1 MLQNLTNFFS
11 LITGRQ
17 IKQTPANDD
26 LVALGTKDH
35 RFTGGYRPTAI
46 TVQDLMASLGC
57 KIVINGTSG
66 LANTDNG
73 TEFTVKY
80 NSTAYNESLTDFEV
94 VANGIKVINAGKYL
108 ILARYS
114 SYDMTDGG
122 DFLRLGV
129 VVSGTKIEYLDQGFI
144 GTGFNGEASK
154 AGSCVLNLQEGD
166 IVRIVALHGGASGGN
181 GNQGYPVYDNSFFNQ
196 PYLQI
201 IKL

>member
-1 MLQNLTNFFS
+1 MDILNFINWLRGGRLVKTIDTAQS
-11 LITGRQ
+11 LIPVATRDS
-17 IKQTPANDD
+17 KRDD
-26 LVALGTKDH
+26 AWITN
-35 RFTGGYRPTAI
+35 AI
-46 TVQDLMASLGC
+46 TAEDFLASLGC
-57 KIVINGTSG
+57 KIIISGTSG
-66 LANTDNG
+66 LFNTDNG
-73 TEFTVKY
+73 VEFQVPY
-80 NSTAYNESLTDFEV
+80 NNTQYNESLTDFEV
-94 VANGIKVINAGKYL
+94 VGNKIKVLKSGKYL

-114 SYDMTDGG
+114 SYDMADGN

-166 IVRIVALHGGASGGN
+166 LVGIVALHGGASGGN

>member
-1 MLQNLTNFFS
+1 MLNNLTNFANIIRERMVKKATLPTD
-11 LITGRQ
+11 LI
-17 IKQTPANDD
+17 
-26 LVALGTKDH
+26 ALGRADDGYD
-35 RFTGGYRPTAI
+35 GGYRPIAI
-46 TVQDLMASLGC
+46 SAQDLMARLGC
-57 KIVINGTSG
+57 KIVISGTSG

-73 TEFTVKY
+73 TEFTVTY
-80 NSTAYNESLTDFEV
+80 NSTAYNESLIDFEV
-94 VANGIKVINAGKYL
+94 VANGIQVITAGKYL

-114 SYDMTDGG
+114 SYDMTDGT

-154 AGSCVLNLQEGD
+154 AGSCVLNLEEGD
-166 IVRIVALHGGASGGN
+166 LVGILALHGGANGGN

>member
-1 MLQNLTNFFS
+1 MDILNFINWLRGGRLVKTIDPAQTLVPVATRDSKRDDAWITN
-11 LITGRQ
+11 
-17 IKQTPANDD
+17 
-26 LVALGTKDH
+26 
-35 RFTGGYRPTAI
+35 AI
-46 TVQDLMASLGC
+46 TAEDFLASLGC
-57 KIVINGTSG
+57 KIIISGTSG
-66 LANTDNG
+66 LFNTDNG
-73 TEFTVKY
+73 VEFQVPY
-80 NSTAYNESLTDFEV
+80 NNTQYNESLTDFEV
-94 VANGIKVINAGKYL
+94 VGNKIKVLKSGKYL

-114 SYDMTDGG
+114 SYDMADGN

-166 IVRIVALHGGASGGN
+166 LVGIVALHGGASGGN

>member
-17 IKQTPANDD
+17 IKRAPAKND

-46 TVQDLMASLGC
+46 TVQDLMVSLGC

-94 VANGIKVINAGKYL
+94 VANGIKVINTGKYL

-114 SYDMTDGG
+114 SYDMTDGT

>member
-1 MLQNLTNFFS
+1 MLNNLTNFANIIRERMVKKATLPTD
-11 LITGRQ
+11 LI
-17 IKQTPANDD
+17 
-26 LVALGTKDH
+26 ALGRVDAGYD
-35 RFTGGYRPTAI
+35 GGYRPIAI
-46 TVQDLMASLGC
+46 SAKDLMARLGC
-57 KIVINGTSG
+57 KIVISGTSG

-80 NSTAYNESLTDFEV
+80 NSTAYNESLIDFEV
-94 VANGIKVINAGKYL
+94 VANGIQVITAGKYL

-114 SYDMTDGG
+114 SYDMTDGT

-181 GNQGYPVYDNSFFNQ
+181 GNQGYPVYDNSFYNQ